1 MNMDRAIAKQANS
14 NHRLTI
20 DADSGSLERMVRHV
34 CTSCC
39 HPLSC
44 SPDNPRRTDW
54 CAICG
59 HRSEGQKRMTTEGKW
74 GSVVVVPNI

>member
-1 MNMDRAIAKQANS
+1 MTKDEEIKT
-14 NHRLTI
+14 L
-20 DADSGSLERMVRHV
+20 RHV

-54 CAICG
+54 CVICG
-59 HRSEGQKRMTTEGKW
+59 HRSEGQKRMTTESKW
-74 GSVVVVPNI
+74 GSVVVVSNENTSADLTAPVPAARVSF